1 MEIFRLGIF
10 QSILCVVASIR
21 RQRGFDKNAAVLW
34 FIYSAIKAML
44 VCVHSWCDWYVILRS
59 ISSTCVV
66 LLTVVAAS
74 VVVHVQ

>member
-1 MEIFRLGIF
+1 M
-10 QSILCVVASIR
+10 VASIR

-44 VCVHSWCDWYVILRS
+44 VCVHSWCDWIVILRS

-66 LLTVVAAS
+66 RVGRFVDRCRG
-74 VVVHVQ
+74 VVVVVQ